1 MKISEILQHK
11 GADVVTLA
19 PDASIS
25 DLVSLLADRNIGAV
39 IVSGDGRQIDG
50 IVSERD
56 VVRHLKDLPS
66 LQDTA
71 VRTIMTAVVQTTT
84 LSSPVDSLREQM
96 TEARVRHVPVVENGQ
111 LVGIVSIGDVV
122 KSSIGQLEFE
132 RDQLSRYVN
141 QER

>member
-1 MKISEILQHK
+1 MKISDILQHK

-19 PDASIS
+19 PDASIR
-25 DLVSLLADRNIGAV
+25 DLVNLLADRNIGAV
-39 IVSGDGRQIDG
+39 IVSGDGHQIDG

-56 VVRHLKDLPS
+56 VVRHLKELPS
-66 LQDTA
+66 LEGTT
-71 VRTIMTAVVQTTT
+71 VRTIMTAVVQTAT
-84 LSSPVDSLREQM
+84 LGSPVDSLREQM
-96 TEARVRHVPVVENGQ
+96 TEARVRHVPVVENGR

>member
-1 MKISEILQHK
+1 MKISDILHNK
-11 GADVVTLA
+11 GADVVTLS
-19 PDASIS
+19 PEASIR
-25 DLVSLLADRNIGAV
+25 DLVNLLAEKNIGAV
-39 IVSGDGRQIDG
+39 IVSGDGHTIDG

-56 VVRHLKDLPS
+56 VVRHLNRLAS
-66 LQDTA
+66 LEGTA

-96 TEARVRHVPVVENGQ
+96 TEARVRHVPVIDDGR

>member
-1 MKISEILQHK
+1 MKISDILHHK
-11 GADVVTLA
+11 GADVVTLS
-19 PDASIS
+19 PDASIR
-25 DLVSLLADRNIGAV
+25 DLVNLLAQKNIGAV
-39 IVSGDGRQIDG
+39 IVSRDGHTIDG

-56 VVRHLKDLPS
+56 VVRHLNEFAS
-66 LQDTA
+66 LESTS
-71 VRTIMTAVVQTTT
+71 VRAIMTAVVQTTT
-84 LSSPVDSLREQM
+84 LNSPVDSLREQM
-96 TEARVRHVPVVENGQ
+96 TEARVRHVPVIEDGQ